1 MDLKGLVPD
10 HLYHYYEASRGPFVS
25 LSELGPEDAE
35 AILGQIRRDGVTFA
49 SRRASEYLEV
59 RRMLEEKVRML
70 FREKGGRPRRARP
83 HYLILGPCP
92 WVKGWYTDGREIR
105 ISLATVSSAVVS
117 FTYGDSFPA
126 MRYQD
131 GKPYRGQVYTLE
143 ELPGLVAKYG
153 LPQEWNPDGEHGP
166 DRYIESQIWDD
177 GPVRPHLPAQTGA
190 SI

>member
-1 MDLKGLVPD
+1 MELRAPVPD

-35 AILGQIRRDGVTFA
+35 AILGQIRQDGVTFA
-49 SRRASEYLEV
+49 SRRPSEYLEV
-59 RRMLEEKVRML
+59 RRILEEKLRTL
-70 FREKGGRPRRARP
+70 FSAKGGRPRRARP

-92 WVKGWYTDGREIR
+92 WVRDWYRNGAEIR
-105 ISLATVSSAVVS
+105 IPLTAVASTVIS

-131 GKPYRGQVYTLE
+131 GKPYRGQVYTLD

-153 LPQEWNPDGEHGP
+153 LPQEWNPNGEHGP
-166 DRYIESQIWDD
+166 DRYIEAQVWDD
-177 GPVRPHLPAQTGA
+177 RPVRPYLPAQSG
-190 SI
+190 SSV